1 MSSAKRC
8 SRCCVSSNVHH
19 SFHLQEKTAQ
29 SETGKVLSK
38 KAKLNQMHAVFGIWD
53 IPSGLTVA

>member
-1 MSSAKRC
+1 
-8 SRCCVSSNVHH
+8 VHH

-29 SETGKVLSK
+29 SETGKVLNK